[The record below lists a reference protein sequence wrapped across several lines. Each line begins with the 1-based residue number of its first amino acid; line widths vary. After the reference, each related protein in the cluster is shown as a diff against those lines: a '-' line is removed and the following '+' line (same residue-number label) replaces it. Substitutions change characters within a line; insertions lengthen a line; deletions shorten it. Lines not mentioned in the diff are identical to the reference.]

1 MPMQPHSER
10 CAPVG
15 NFAVV
20 VIGASVGGIGALRK
34 LAAGLRREIPA
45 ALLVVQH
52 IGRCASEL
60 PQLLGQAGPLPAA
73 HAVQGEPIRPGWI
86 CVAPPHHHLVL
97 HAGRTRL
104 TRGPREN
111 WARPAIDPL
120 FRSAAKEYGRR
131 VIGVILTGL
140 LNDGSAGLRAVRAA
154 GGLAVVQEPAD
165 AAAPDMPWSALFH
178 AGADYRVRLAE
189 IPELLVRLADE
200 LILETEGTP
209 SDLQRRATS

>member
-60 PQLLGQAGPLPAA
+60 PQLLAKLATCRQPT
-73 HAVQGEPIRPGWI
+73 VQGEPIRPGWI
-86 CVAPPHHHLVL
+86 YVAPPDHHLV
-97 HAGRTRL
+97 
-104 TRGPREN
+104 P
-111 WARPAIDPL
+111 
-120 FRSAAKEYGRR
+120 
-131 VIGVILTGL
+131 
-140 LNDGSAGLRAVRAA
+140 
-154 GGLAVVQEPAD
+154 
-165 AAAPDMPWSALFH
+165 H
-178 AGADYRVRLAE
+178 AGADYRVRLAGNT
-189 IPELLVRLADE
+189 ELLMRLADE
-200 LILETEGTP
+200 LMLETERTP
-209 SDLQRRATS
+209 SGLERRAMS

>member
-60 PQLLGQAGPLPAA
+60 PQLLAKLATCRQPTPSK
-73 HAVQGEPIRPGWI
+73 ESRS
-86 CVAPPHHHLVL
+86 
-97 HAGRTRL
+97 GR
-104 TRGPREN
+104 
-111 WARPAIDPL
+111 
-120 FRSAAKEYGRR
+120 
-131 VIGVILTGL
+131 
-140 LNDGSAGLRAVRAA
+140 DGSMWRR
-154 GGLAVVQEPAD
+154 PTTTSCR
-165 AAAPDMPWSALFH
+165 MPVPIIGCGWP
-178 AGADYRVRLAE
+178 E
-189 IPELLVRLADE
+189 IPNC
-200 LILETEGTP
+200 
-209 SDLQRRATS
+209 